1 MKKKIAVIGGGIY
14 GTTIS
19 LELSKNYSVD
29 LFEKGKDILQ
39 AASGINQ
46 FRVHR
51 GYHYP
56 RSPETVISAIKS
68 EKEFCNRFPQAIIN
82 NEEKYYAISKKKSLT
97 SGNAFINFLQKYK
110 LEYELSDLNLL
121 NKDNI
126 ELCVKVKEKSV
137 NPFILH
143 DLLWKQ
149 LRNSNVNVFLNT
161 KATKEIF
168 NKYDFVVICTY
179 SNLNELLPSQMQNE
193 YQFELCEKIV
203 LDLPSEFENKGIVV
217 MDGPFFCIDSYST
230 TGSFIM
236 GNVVHAIHKSNIG
249 KLPIFD
255 SKYKKYLNS
264 GIIKKPFKT
273 NYKLFIQSAIKFI
286 PLMEKAKYIG
296 SMFTFRCV
304 QPYKESTDERLHS
317 IKIIN
322 RKLLTVFSSKI
333 ANSVESAT
341 TVKKFVDSSV

>member
-1 MKKKIAVIGGGIY
+1 MKKKIAVIGGGVY
-14 GTTIS
+14 GITIS
-19 LELSKNYSVD
+19 LGLSKNYYVD
-29 LFEKGKDILQ
+29 LFEKEKDILQ

-46 FRVHR
+46 LRLHR

-68 EKEFCNRFPQAIIN
+68 EKEFSNRFPQAIIN
-82 NEEKYYAISKKKSLT
+82 NEEKYYAISKKKSLI
-97 SGNAFINFLQKYK
+97 SGKDFINFLQKYK
-110 LEYELSDLNLL
+110 LEYKLSDLKLL
-121 NKDNI
+121 NKNSI
-126 ELCVKVKEKSV
+126 ELCVKVKEKSI

-149 LRNSNVNVFLNT
+149 LRNNNVNVFLNT
-161 KATKEIF
+161 KVTKEIF

-179 SNLNELLPSQMQNE
+179 SNLNELLPPQMQSE

-217 MDGPFFCIDSYST
+217 MDGPFMCVDSYGT

-249 KLPIFD
+249 KFPIFD
-255 SKYKKYLNS
+255 SKYKKFLNS
-264 GIIKKPFKT
+264 GIIKKPSKT
-273 NYKLFIQSAIKFI
+273 NYKRFIKSAIKFI
-286 PLMEKAKYIG
+286 PLIEKAKYIG
-296 SMFTFRCV
+296 SMYTFRCLL
-304 QPYKESTDERLHS
+304 PYKESTDERLHA

-322 RKLLTVFSSKI
+322 KKLLTVFSSKI
-333 ANSVESAT
+333 ANSVECAT
-341 TVKKFVDSSV
+341 TIKKIIDSKV